1 MQRGNTWD
9 LKWTCVLK
17 IPNLQVISL
26 GGLLPLHLGELRGF
40 LTTNWLQQL
49 LILAAL
55 LLGGVQSCSSSKTG
69 RCEIHRFGAAFC
81 ETQEAVC
88 SWLSLMD
95 SQNNVKI
102 CRRIDLATNPPKPY
116 LLGQKHVKQVG
127 QQPQEDHLRLRLAS
141 ICLVCFPSELVRPRT
156 RKTSAVSS
164 ATTTSSSDG
173 LGQSLRALRWVCV
186 CVWDIVHLGLL
197 VIQLE
202 LFLDLF
208 TIDLLQHVATPIAA
222 AEIAGFHIWNLL
234 EPLYTP
240 AGLCFCRLYCA
251 LSDAMLKWSQHDEV
265 LRMTL
270 GFCKHWRW
278 WKAQVFFGCFSM
290 FVLTHIESSVDHSL
304 FDTFLSH
311 GKVHTDVFFV
321 VSSYLIATRPGK
333 AATFRI
339 ASLRVSA
346 KVPY

>member
-1 MQRGNTWD
+1 MGSYVVQMQRGNTWD

-40 LTTNWLQQL
+40 LATNWLQQL

-69 RCEIHRFGAAFC
+69 RCEFHRFGAAFC

-102 CRRIDLATNPPKPY
+102 CRRIDLATNPPKPL

-141 ICLVCFPSELVRPRT
+141 ICLVCFPFELVRPRT
-156 RKTSAVSS
+156 RKTSSAVSS

-173 LGQSLRALRWVCV
+173 LGQSLRTLRWVCV
-186 CVWDIVHLGLL
+186 CVRHCPFRFPCNPTWAISWSFYHWPFATCCDAHCSSWDRWISY
-197 VIQLE
+197 LE
-202 LFLDLF
+202 L
-208 TIDLLQHVATPIAA
+208 A
-222 AEIAGFHIWNLL
+222 
-234 EPLYTP
+234 
-240 AGLCFCRLYCA
+240 RA
-251 LSDAMLKWSQHDEV
+251 LVHTSRPV
-265 LRMTL
+265 
-270 GFCKHWRW
+270 
-278 WKAQVFFGCFSM
+278 
-290 FVLTHIESSVDHSL
+290 
-304 FDTFLSH
+304 FLSLILCLERCDAEMISAWR
-311 GKVHTDVFFV
+311 GSSDDLRFLQALAVVKGSGVF
-321 VSSYLIATRPGK
+321 
-333 AATFRI
+333 
-339 ASLRVSA
+339 
-346 KVPY
+346 